1 MDIATLGI
9 AVDARPVVEA
19 DKALDNFANT
29 GAKAESQAKEVSS
42 ATDAMAANMR
52 ELVAALRENTSA
64 TSANTS
70 ASASNANAAKA
81 MSEADKAAASAKRAS
96 AEAAREAANASKTLA
111 DAEARAAQEA
121 SELAD
126 RVMRLKGSVDPFGL
140 ALDKANAELAEAKAL
155 MSQGAI
161 SSAEYDHAVMALT
174 SRTEM
179 LAAKQEISNKHL
191 SASRTGFK
199 LTATEGLNFSRQMAD
214 IGVTAAMGMNPLM
227 IAIQQGPQ
235 LFDIMQTA
243 AVRTGGSISSVFK
256 AVGATIWGAL
266 LPILPIIAAIG
277 VAVGVV
283 ASVWG
288 LSVRSMNKS
297 IGENIDHLKLNE
309 KQLKKLKEDN
319 VELGVTAGDVWR
331 GLGTTIKEV
340 FVEVFGEQ
348 LAWVDKKWN
357 GFLDDLGKN
366 TWKEIEGIVGFFGA
380 GYGAAVSIWQ
390 NFPKVFEDFIVNAA
404 NFGSKAINSFVRNS
418 VNEINFLI
426 SAMNVA
432 NVLPGGLKIPEI
444 KQPGDFMRTDRQGNG
459 AMADVGAAAREGYEN
474 AVSGLGDLRD
484 RARENVGDSRNARL
498 RKAGGD
504 AGSGGASGGESD
516 YDKQLKASREFL
528 KSLKEETAEIG
539 LNAIQVKMASVERE
553 AMAATTKGAT
563 DESRKLAAEIRAA
576 GQAWK
581 DGTNKQATE
590 ELRKELADLNEQTE
604 FENSLLGMNAQQ
616 REVAN
621 AQRAIDIAL
630 RNLEREGYDITTEAL
645 QAETAAILKNA
656 EAKGALLLATQ
667 KATEAEQ
674 DLALRN
680 DRLNSLVSG
689 FGDLFGSQGAAIQD
703 MIGLWTGYGE
713 HVLSINNRIAEAER
727 QHAEGKI
734 SDLALDRERMN
745 SSLELKTAEQQYYN
759 DMLSSAKGFF
769 DQKSLG
775 YKVLRTAEQAYRI
788 YQFAMKAQAILMD
801 GLETSSHVANSG
813 TRMATDATETASSVA
828 KSGVRAAADGV
839 AAFAK
844 TLASLPFPFN
854 LAAGAA
860 VLAALV
866 GVGVAM
872 KGGKTSATAS
882 ASNDNSTAY
891 NPPSSYTPFASHDTG
906 TPGYLNHSRIPT
918 APVASV
924 GNSRTNVF
932 DFSGANFGNQDPE
945 AVKQAV
951 RDGIAEAKPD
961 LLGEARE
968 QSQEDLKALARQRM

>member
-29 GAKAESQAKEVSS
+29 GAKAETQAKEVSS

-70 ASASNANAAKA
+70 ASSNNVNATKA
-81 MSEADKAAASAKRAS
+81 MSDADKAAASAKRAS
-96 AEAAREAANASKTLA
+96 ANAAREAANASKTLA

-121 SELAD
+121 SELSD
-126 RVMRLKGSVDPFGL
+126 RIMRLKGSVDPFGL
-140 ALDKANAELAEAKAL
+140 AMDRANAELAEAKAL

-243 AVRTGGSISSVFK
+243 AVRTGGRISSVFK

-266 LPILPIIAAIG
+266 LPVLPVIAAIG
-277 VAVGVV
+277 VAVGAV

-348 LAWVDKKWN
+348 LAWVGKKWN
-357 GFLDDLGKN
+357 SFLDELSTN
-366 TWKEIEGIVGFFGA
+366 TMNEVKAIAGFFVGS
-380 GYGAAVSIWQ
+380 YEVAVGIWE

-418 VNEINFLI
+418 VKEINFLI

-459 AMADVGAAAREGYEN
+459 AMADLDERYARGDARGRQ
-474 AVSGLGDLRD
+474 AVQGGVD
-484 RARENVGDSRNARL
+484 RLRENIGDSRDARL
-498 RKAGGD
+498 RKAAGD

-563 DESRKLAAEIRAA
+563 EESRKLAAEIRAA

-581 DGTNKQATE
+581 DATNKQATE
-590 ELRKELADLNEQTE
+590 ELRRSLADLNDQQK
-604 FENSLLGMNAQQ
+604 FENSLLGMNVQQ
-616 REVAN
+616 QEVAN
-621 AQRAIDIAL
+621 AQRQIDIQL
-630 RNLEREGYDITTEAL
+630 RDLQRQGYDISTDAIKS
-645 QAETAAILKNA
+645 ETDAILKNA

-667 KATEAEQ
+667 KATEAEE
-674 DLALRN
+674 DLALKN

-689 FGDLFGSQGAAIQD
+689 FGDLFGSQGAALQD
-703 MIGLWTGYGE
+703 IMGLWTSYGE
-713 HVLSINNRIAEAER
+713 HVLSVNNRIAEAER
-727 QHAEGKI
+727 QYGEESTQAQ
-734 SDLALDRERMN
+734 RERAN
-745 SSLELKTAEQQYYN
+745 GAYELATAEQQYYN
-759 DMLSSAKGFF
+759 DMLSAAKGFF

-813 TRMATDATETASSVA
+813 TRMATDTVETSSSVA

-882 ASNDNSTAY
+882 AANDNSTTY
-891 NPPSSYTPFASHDTG
+891 NPPSSYTPFVSHDTG

-918 APVASV
+918 APVVSV